1 MASPIPSAIKQWNV
15 VGQDGFQSL
24 RFSEQTLPEFGDSQ
38 VLVRLQGATLNFRD
52 IVIPS
57 GKYPWDVKSN
67 VVPGSDGAGTVL
79 AVGKDVTRFKPGDK
93 VITVLSP
100 EYLGGPVTDDIT
112 KCGLGGSI
120 DGTFRTVGA
129 FSEQG
134 LVPMPEALTFVEAAS
149 LTCAGVTAWNAL
161 FGLAGKRVSPG
172 QWVLTQGTGGVSIFA
187 IQFAKAA
194 GARVISTTSSVEK
207 AKILEELGVDHI
219 INYRDTVDWGLEAKR
234 LTGGSGVDLVVEIA
248 GETTLSQSLASV
260 KLDGTIVTTGYAGG
274 EAKGQKVPT
283 FLDSWLS
290 LVTVRG
296 VWAGSRMQME
306 EMCKATDDRPDKLRP
321 IIDSKVFKLE
331 QLKDA
336 YEYLESGKHQ
346 GKVGI
351 EIE

>member
-1 MASPIPSAIKQWNV
+1 MASPIPSTIRQWNV
-15 VGQDGFQSL
+15 VGQEGFQSL
-24 RFSEQTLPEFGDSQ
+24 RFSEQMLPEFGDSQ

-52 IVIPS
+52 IVIS
-57 GKYPWDVKSN
+57 HGKYPWDVKSN

-93 VITVLSP
+93 IITVLSP
-100 EYLGGPVTDDIT
+100 IYLGGPVTDDIT
-112 KCGLGGSI
+112 KWGLGGSI
-120 DGTFRTVGA
+120 DGTFRTVGV

-134 LVPMPEALTFVEAAS
+134 LVAMPEALTFIEAAS
-149 LTCAGVTAWNAL
+149 LSCAGVTAWNAL
-161 FGLAGKRVSPG
+161 FGLPGKRVSPG

-194 GARVISTTSSVEK
+194 GARVISTTSSAAK
-207 AKILEELGVDHI
+207 AKILEELAVDHI
-219 INYRDTVDWGLEAKR
+219 INYRETVDWGLEAKR
-234 LTGGSGVDLVVEIA
+234 LTGGAGVDLVVEIA
-248 GETTLSQSLASV
+248 GATTLSQSLASV

-274 EAKGQKVPT
+274 EAKGQGVPT

-296 VWAGSRMQME
+296 VRAGSRIQME
-306 EMCKATDDRPDKLRP
+306 EMCKAIDVHPDKLRP
-321 IIDSKVFKLE
+321 IIDSEVFKLE
-331 QLKDA
+331 QLKEA

-351 EIE
+351 VIE

>member
-1 MASPIPSAIKQWNV
+1 MASSIPSTVKQWNV
-15 VGQDGFQSL
+15 VGQEGFQSL
-24 RFSEQTLPEFGDSQ
+24 RFSEQALPEFGDSQ

-52 IVIPS
+52 IVIPH
-57 GKYPWDVKSN
+57 GKYPWDVKPN

-93 VITVLSP
+93 IITVLSP
-100 EYLGGPVTDDIT
+100 KYVGGPVTDGIT
-112 KCGLGGSI
+112 KFGLGGSI

-134 LVPMPEALTFVEAAS
+134 LVAMPEALTFVEAAS
-149 LTCAGVTAWNAL
+149 LSCAGVTAWNAL
-161 FGLAGKRVSPG
+161 FGLPGKRILPG
-172 QWVLTQGTGGVSIFA
+172 QWVLTQGTGGVSLFA

-194 GARVISTTSSVEK
+194 GARVISTTSSAEK
-207 AKILEELGVDHI
+207 ARILEALGVDHV
-219 INYRDTVDWGLEAKR
+219 INYRETVAWGVEAKR

-248 GETTLSQSLASV
+248 GATTLSQSLASV
-260 KLDGTIVTTGYAGG
+260 KVDGTIVTTGYAGG
-274 EAKGQKVPT
+274 EAKGHEVPT

-306 EMCKATDDRPDKLRP
+306 EVCKAIDAHPDKLRP
-321 IIDSKVFKLE
+321 FIDSKVFKLE

-336 YEYLESGKHQ
+336 YEYLASGQHQ